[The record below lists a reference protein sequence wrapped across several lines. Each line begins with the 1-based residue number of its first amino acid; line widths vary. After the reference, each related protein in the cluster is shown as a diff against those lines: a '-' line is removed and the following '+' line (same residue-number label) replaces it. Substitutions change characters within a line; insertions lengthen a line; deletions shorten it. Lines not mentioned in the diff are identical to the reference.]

1 MNTTD
6 APEAFALTWTG
17 DLTYDVAPSLSRY
30 EVDTL
35 AALLRALG
43 YTAAADAWIIEHS
56 RTDDEGDAHY
66 VTPAAVLREYLADA
80 SDRTPGVELREEEPD
95 VFGAGHIVLYAGHRH
110 RFAMTEH
117 CDRPS
122 DDPDRNVIGWGWQ
135 TAERAPGEGW
145 TITATGHAD
154 IARIRDMLTATAE
167 WMQSTR
173 Q

>member
-6 APEAFALTWTG
+6 ALEAFAQTWTG
-17 DLTYDVAPSLSRY
+17 DLTYDVAPSLSCP

-43 YTAAADAWIIEHS
+43 YTAAADAWITEHS

-66 VTPAAVLREYLADA
+66 VTPAAALREHLTAT
-80 SDRTPGVELREEEPD
+80 SDRTPWVELHEEEPET
-95 VFGAGHIVLYAGHRH
+95 FGAGHIVLYAGDRH
-110 RFAMTEH
+110 RFAITEQ

-122 DDPDRNVIGWGWQ
+122 DDPDRDVIGWEWQ

-154 IARIRDMLTATAE
+154 TEHVRDLLTATAG
-167 WMQSTR
+167 WMR
-173 Q
+173 AVRP